1 MEFIR
6 PWISQRL
13 KTRHSDHHQ
22 KRILIEA
29 QLPTH
34 GDQESGDQESGDQE
48 SGDQDHP
55 QESGDQ
61 ESGDQESGDQES
73 GDQECGDLRCKV
85 CTVYEVYVGQ
95 RRFFRSL

>member
-13 KTRHSDHHQ
+13 KTRHSDHRQ

-34 GDQESGDQESGDQE
+34 GDQESGDQESGD
-48 SGDQDHP
+48 

-85 CTVYEVYVGQ
+85 CTVYEVYAGQ